1 MIMTNIM
8 IHFHF
13 IKALMNKLLATNRT
27 RVRNFM
33 MECERWE
40 MFIQVSVVL

>member
-1 MIMTNIM
+1 MINIM

-27 RVRNFM
+27 QVRNYM
-33 MECERWE
+33 MESERWE